1 MKPNPQPVLHL
12 SLLLF
17 ALAGL
22 TTPLA
27 RSQDHIKGKWG
38 PVFKWPNVP
47 IHAHVLPN
55 GKVLFWGRREWNEEN
70 TAPTQTL
77 DPHNC
82 TPRIWDPQNSDREK
96 AFTKLPQPG
105 FNLFCAGHTFLPD
118 GRLLVAGGH
127 YADGKGA
134 EKAVI
139 FNPATDDPN
148 KMWTRLPNMNRGR
161 WYPTAVT
168 LADGSVLVS
177 GGTDQHGQINNKQQ
191 IFRNGEWKTTQN
203 FDAQLYYPRLHLA
216 PDGRVLLAGPDR
228 KTQRL
233 DTSGGGTWTI
243 LGDRKNLA
251 LSLKEAPSVMYE
263 PGKVLFIGGGD
274 PPQKSVEEL
283 DLTQGTP
290 EWKEMTP
297 MTRARR
303 HHNATLLPDGTV
315 LITGG
320 TGGRGFN
327 DLSKPVKVPELW
339 NPVTKEWTPMAEEGE
354 PRQYHSIALL
364 LPDATVLSGGGGEYN
379 LEENGSPNNPTDS
392 RRNAQIFFPPYLFK
406 STPESPRPAITDAPS
421 EVAYGQSF
429 PVQIAAGA
437 IIGSV
442 SWVRLGSVTHAFN
455 SNQRFNS
462 LEFSSNG
469 TTLTVKAPASRNVC
483 PPGHYMLFV
492 LDQNKVPSV
501 SRIVRIK

>member
-1 MKPNPQPVLHL
+1 
-12 SLLLF
+12 
-17 ALAGL
+17 
-22 TTPLA
+22 
-27 RSQDHIKGKWG
+27 
-38 PVFKWPNVP
+38 
-47 IHAHVLPN
+47 
-55 GKVLFWGRREWNEEN
+55 
-70 TAPTQTL
+70 
-77 DPHNC
+77 
-82 TPRIWDPQNSDREK
+82 
-96 AFTKLPQPG
+96 
-105 FNLFCAGHTFLPD
+105 
-118 GRLLVAGGH
+118 
-127 YADGKGA
+127 
-134 EKAVI
+134 
-139 FNPATDDPN
+139 
-148 KMWTRLPNMNRGR
+148 
-161 WYPTAVT
+161 
-168 LADGSVLVS
+168 
-177 GGTDQHGQINNKQQ
+177 
-191 IFRNGEWKTTQN
+191 
-203 FDAQLYYPRLHLA
+203 
-216 PDGRVLLAGPDR
+216 
-228 KTQRL
+228 
-233 DTSGGGTWTI
+233 
-243 LGDRKNLA
+243 
-251 LSLKEAPSVMYE
+251 MYE

-392 RRNAQIFFPPYLFK
+392 RRNAHIFFPPYLFK